1 MNLISGDHR
10 APWLTH
16 LPVRWDNKPL
26 KYVATINRMAL
37 PESTPADQ
45 LIRYID
51 ISSVNSLGQVVNIES
66 MAFRSAP
73 SRARRVARHGDT
85 IVSTVRT
92 YLRAVASIPEDDS
105 DLVASTGFAVVT
117 PGPDLHA
124 GFLSHWL
131 RGNLFVDEVCARSV
145 GVSYPATNASEVG
158 CIPVPL
164 PPLPTQKAIADF
176 LDKKTAAIDA
186 LIEKKQ
192 TLFTLLGEK
201 RAALINQAVTKGLD
215 PNVPMKDSGIPPLGP
230 VPRHWKVFRNK
241 VLIREVTDLSTTGEE
256 ELLTVSHLTGV
267 TPRSQ
272 KEVTMFLA
280 ATHIG
285 YKRVQPGDLVINT
298 MWAWM
303 GALGTTSH
311 QGIVSPAYGV
321 YRFDQSRM
329 CPEFFDLFYRTPQY
343 VCEMTRYSR
352 GVWSS
357 RLRLYP
363 ESFLALRVPV
373 PPIDEQRAIVRFIDD
388 EVGRYPEVMGK
399 LEAAIQRLQEYRQ
412 ALITAAVTG
421 QLDIG
426 EAA

>member
-145 GVSYPATNASEVG
+145 GVSYPATNASELG

-192 TLFTLLGEK
+192 TLLTLLIEK
-201 RAALINQAVTKGLD
+201 QVALIRRAVTRGLD
-215 PNVPMKDSGIPPLGP
+215 PSAELRDSRVPGLGAIPKHWTV
-230 VPRHWKVFRNK
+230 VP
-241 VLIREVTDLSTTGEE
+241 
-256 ELLTVSHLTGV
+256 
-267 TPRSQ
+267 
-272 KEVTMFLA
+272 A
-280 ATHIG
+280 
-285 YKRVQPGDLVINT
+285 
-298 MWAWM
+298 
-303 GALGTTSH
+303 
-311 QGIVSPAYGV
+311 
-321 YRFDQSRM
+321 
-329 CPEFFDLFYRTPQY
+329 
-343 VCEMTRYSR
+343 RYAVRISN
-352 GVWSS
+352 SS
-357 RLRLYP
+357 RLPLSRVERAEMHGDFPYWGPTGVLDHINEWRYQGDFALIGEDGDHFLKFNRWAMTQWPTGRFNVNNHAHVVASGAECSARWFYYAMRHRDIGGSLVVQGVSRRKLTRWRLSDLP
-363 ESFLALRVPV
+363 IQV
-373 PPIDEQRAIVRFIDD
+373 PPMAEQDTIIRHLDSTGKKEAGAERGLRAQI
-388 EVGRYPEVMGK
+388 E
-399 LEAAIQRLQEYRQ
+399 RLQEYRQ